1 MAWQPILPLST
12 TRIRDSDEILRD
24 NWAAIQECF
33 NTDHVTPGQS
43 GTGEHTKVTLRIQT
57 SDPTVAPDKGVLFT
71 KVVTGRSELF
81 FKSDVSPL
89 VQITDNGDL
98 NVVAL
103 KTTVNNLKSDFEV
116 EHLPNADTNKG
127 RHRLVSLVA
136 NTDPGALGSFARIW
150 GGAVGSDVELFA
162 RNSNASH
169 QRVQITNKGYLNIAD
184 LNAGSGITLSANNNV
199 AKGTVTVGITSG
211 YIEGIANPFPAGTK
225 LWFYQDTAPTG
236 WTIDSSVADSVIAV
250 KGGTQ
255 AYNVSGGNLAGTW
268 QQAGHALSVNEIPSH
283 SHAPEFES
291 GWQGPF
297 YNKVHESRA
306 GDGNLWSL
314 GGGNGGSSKHVWGTW
329 RISSVG
335 GGQTHNHGNT
345 WRPYAAVGIICTKN

>member
-1 MAWQPILPLST
+1 MVWQPTLPLST
-12 TRIRDSDEILRD
+12 TRIRDSDQILRD

-33 NTDHVTPGQS
+33 NTDHVTPGQG

-236 WTIDSSVADSVIAV
+236 WTIDASVADSVIAV

-268 QQAGHALSVNEIPSH
+268 QQAGHTLTINEIPSH
-283 SHAPEFES
+283 SHVLNMHNEWS
-291 GWQGPF
+291 VRQNNKGP
-297 YNKVHESRA
+297 YLRPGK
-306 GDGNLWSL
+306 DGSPIT
-314 GGGNGGSSKHVWGTW
+314 SDA
-329 RISSVG
+329 IG
-335 GGQTHNHGNT
+335 GGQAHNHGNT